1 MPNPSTQQNK
11 AKATGDKHAA
21 TASHGPLTR
30 AGRPG
35 PRGRSLMLAEARAY
49 LAEHDSRDSWE
60 ARLIAELAD
69 ALEPNQQVMPA
80 SEPKRVEQHNEKF
93 MEGMAAQAAERR
105 KEEIASGK
113 LLSATTLAAR
123 LGLTTQAVSAA
134 VRADRMFVLNGPSGE
149 GYFPAFF
156 ADEKYPRRV
165 LEKVSKTLGK
175 LPGASKW
182 EFFRTPRLS
191 LNEKTPLEAL
201 SRGQVDSVLSA
212 AAAFLDE

>member
-1 MPNPSTQQNK
+1 MPNLSAQQNK
-11 AKATGDKHAA
+11 AKPAAGKHAG
-21 TASHGPLTR
+21 TASHGPSTR
-30 AGRPG
+30 SGRPG

-49 LAEHDSRDSWE
+49 LAEHGTRGSQE
-60 ARLIAELAD
+60 ARLIAELAA
-69 ALEPNQQVMPA
+69 ALEPAEQAMPT
-80 SEPKRVEQHNEKF
+80 SEPRRVEKRNEKF
-93 MEGMAAQAAERR
+93 MEGMAAQAVERR

-113 LLSATTLAAR
+113 LLSAATLAGR
-123 LGLTTQAVSAA
+123 LSLTTQAISAA

-156 ADEKYPRRV
+156 ADEKYPRRA
-165 LEKVSKTLGK
+165 LEKVSKALGK

-182 EFFRTPRLS
+182 EFFRTPRIS

-201 SRGQVDSVLSA
+201 SKGQVDLVLSA

>member
-1 MPNPSTQQNK
+1 MPNLTTQQSK
-11 AKATGDKHAA
+11 AKPTADKHPA
-21 TASHGPLTR
+21 TASHGPSIR
-30 AGRPG
+30 AGRPS

-49 LAEHDSRDSWE
+49 LAEHDSRDSRE

-69 ALEPNQQVMPA
+69 ALEPNQQVMPT
-80 SEPKRVEQHNEKF
+80 SESKGAKQRNEKF
-93 MEGMAAQAAERR
+93 MEGMAAQAVERR

-123 LGLTTQAVSAA
+123 LSLTTQAVSAA

-156 ADEKYPRRV
+156 ADEKYPRRA
-165 LEKVSKTLGK
+165 LEKVSKALGK

-182 EFFRTPRLS
+182 EFFRTPRIS
-191 LNEKTPLEAL
+191 LNGKTPLETL
-201 SRGQVDSVLSA
+201 SKGRVDVVLSA

>member
-1 MPNPSTQQNK
+1 MPSSSTQQNK
-11 AKATGDKHAA
+11 ARPTANKHAA
-21 TASHGPLTR
+21 TPSHGPLTR
-30 AGRPG
+30 AGQPG

-49 LAEHDSRDSWE
+49 LAEHDSHDSRE

-80 SEPKRVEQHNEKF
+80 AEPKRVEQRNDKF
-93 MEGMAAQAAERR
+93 MEGMAAQAVERR

-113 LLSATTLAAR
+113 LLSATTLATR
-123 LGLTTQAVSAA
+123 LSLTTQAVSAA

-156 ADEKYPRRV
+156 ADEKYPRRA
-165 LEKVSKTLGK
+165 LEKVSKALGK

-182 EFFRTPRLS
+182 EFFRTPRIS
-191 LNEKTPLEAL
+191 LNGKTPLEAL
-201 SRGQVDSVLSA
+201 SKGQVDSVLWA
-212 AAAFLDE
+212 AVALLDE

>member
-1 MPNPSTQQNK
+1 MPNLSTQQNK
-11 AKATGDKHAA
+11 AKLTADKHAA
-21 TASHGPLTR
+21 RASHGPSIR
-30 AGRPG
+30 AGRTG

-49 LAEHDSRDSWE
+49 LAEHDSRDSRE

-69 ALEPNQQVMPA
+69 ALEPNQQVMPTLG
-80 SEPKRVEQHNEKF
+80 PKRAGQRNEKF
-93 MEGMAAQAAERR
+93 MEGMATQAVERR
-105 KEEIASGK
+105 KEEIASGT
-113 LLSATTLAAR
+113 LLSASTVAAR

-156 ADEKYPRRV
+156 ADEKYPRRA
-165 LEKVSKTLGK
+165 LEKVSKALGK

-182 EFFRTPRLS
+182 EFFRTPRIS

-201 SRGQVDSVLSA
+201 SKGQVDLVLLA
-212 AAAFLDE
+212 VDAFLDE

>member
-1 MPNPSTQQNK
+1 MPNLSPQQNK
-11 AKATGDKHAA
+11 AKPTADKHAA
-21 TASHGPLTR
+21 TASHGPSIR

-49 LAEHDSRDSWE
+49 LAEHDSRDSRE

-69 ALEPNQQVMPA
+69 ALEPNQQVTPT
-80 SEPKRVEQHNEKF
+80 SEPKRVEQRNEKF
-93 MEGMAAQAAERR
+93 MEGMAAQAMERR

-123 LGLTTQAVSAA
+123 LSLTTQAVSAA

-156 ADEKYPRRV
+156 ADEQYPRRG
-165 LEKVSKTLGK
+165 LEKVSKALGK

-182 EFFRTPRLS
+182 EFFTTPRIS

-201 SRGQVDSVLSA
+201 SKGQVDSVLLA

>member
-1 MPNPSTQQNK
+1 MANLSAQQRK
-11 AKATGDKHAA
+11 AKPTVGKNAV
-21 TASHGPLTR
+21 TAPHGPSIR

-35 PRGRSLMLAEARAY
+35 PRGRSLMLADARAY
-49 LAEHDSRDSWE
+49 LAEHGTGGSRE

-69 ALEPNQQVMPA
+69 ALESNEQAMPTSA
-80 SEPKRVEQHNEKF
+80 PGPVEKRNDKF
-93 MEGMAAQAAERR
+93 MEGMAALAVDRR

-113 LLSATTLAAR
+113 LLPAATLAER

-134 VRADRMFVLNGPSGE
+134 VRADRMFVLDGPSGE

-156 ADEKYPRRV
+156 ADEKYPRRA
-165 LEKVSKTLGK
+165 LEKVSKALGK

-182 EFFRTPRLS
+182 EFFRTPRIS
-191 LNEKTPLEAL
+191 LNEKTPLDAL
-201 SRGQVDSVLSA
+201 SRGKVDSVLSA